1 MSEWHTCMSCDGH
14 RYRLWIIAWNS
25 WSIYIHSC
33 REKKKMVIVSQ
44 NHLSKMRLKQTWLCW
59 KSYVEMRRDKHAER
73 LLSAQWHLTAVKK
86 RCWLQWKRALRV
98 HLHIQTTD
106 AMASQHWTLCLQ
118 RKVWCVSIS
127 YQPHCVCVCVQVW
140 AQWTGHYEA
149 RLVQSGQLAIAAR
162 HWELRLKRPV
172 VRAWCDY
179 VKLRRRKLYLK
190 RVAIGARNSTLL
202 LTSYSH
208 WKIQFLKN
216 RKMAEFE
223 DLIVHKSKLSILRR
237 SLVQWRLC
245 ILTTPLYDHTHMY
258 NVARFPLTPDQLSL

>member
-1 MSEWHTCMSCDGH
+1 MFTCTSRPQM
-14 RYRLWIIAWNS
+14 
-25 WSIYIHSC
+25 
-33 REKKKMVIVSQ
+33 
-44 NHLSKMRLKQTWLCW
+44 
-59 KSYVEMRRDKHAER
+59 
-73 LLSAQWHLTAVKK
+73 QWHRSTGHSVCRGRYGVSPSPTNLT
-86 RCWLQWKRALRV
+86 
-98 HLHIQTTD
+98 
-106 AMASQHWTLCLQ
+106 
-118 RKVWCVSIS
+118 
-127 YQPHCVCVCVQVW
+127 VCVCVQVW

-208 WKIQFLKN
+208 WKIQFLRN

-245 ILTTPLYDHTHMY
+245 ILTTPL
-258 NVARFPLTPDQLSL
+258 